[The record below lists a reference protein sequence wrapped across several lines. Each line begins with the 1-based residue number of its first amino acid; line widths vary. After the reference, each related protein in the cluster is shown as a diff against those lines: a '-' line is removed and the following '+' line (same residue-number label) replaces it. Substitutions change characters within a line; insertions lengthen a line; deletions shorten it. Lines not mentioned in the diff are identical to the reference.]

1 MNLDLEQQLSK
12 YYETIKNPL
21 YRLDNWIIANNELYN
36 IVYNNLTISNIL
48 SASQTKTNELVIMF
62 DTKKEYY
69 VLKYNNS
76 YICLKVSPTEYG
88 LITEDY
94 QLLAIEKNAIY
105 TLLNNKEMARFRAI
119 CKLFKWKISKRAK
132 DDLDYLKNI

>member
-36 IVYNNLTISNIL
+36 KVYNNLTISNIL
-48 SASQTKTNELVIMF
+48 SVNQTTTNELVIIF
-62 DTKKEYY
+62 DTKNEYY
-69 VLKYNNS
+69 VFKYNNN
-76 YICLKVSPTEYG
+76 YICLKISQTEYG

-94 QLLAIEKNAIY
+94 QLLAVEQNSIY
-105 TLLNNKEMARFRAI
+105 TLINNKEMARFKEL
-119 CKLFKWKISKRAK
+119 CKLLKWKISKRAK
-132 DDLDYLKNI
+132 DDLDYFKNI

>member
-1 MNLDLEQQLSK
+1 MNIDLEQQLVK

-36 IVYNNLTISNIL
+36 KVYNNLTISNII
-48 SASQTKTNELVIMF
+48 SVNQTTTNQLVIVF

-69 VLKYNNS
+69 VFKYNSS
-76 YICLKVSPTEYG
+76 YICLKISQTEYG

-94 QLLAIEKNAIY
+94 QLLAVEQNAIY
-105 TLLNNKEMARFRAI
+105 TLINNKEPARFKYL

-132 DDLDYLKNI
+132 DDLDYFKNI

>member
-48 SASQTKTNELVIMF
+48 SVNQTATNELVIIF
-62 DTKKEYY
+62 DTKNEYY
-69 VLKYNNS
+69 VFKYNNN
-76 YICLKVSPTEYG
+76 YICLKISQTEYG

-94 QLLAIEKNAIY
+94 QLLAVEQNSIY
-105 TLLNNKEMARFRAI
+105 TLINNKEMARFKEL
-119 CKLFKWKISKRAK
+119 CKLLKWKISKRAK
-132 DDLDYLKNI
+132 DDLDYFKNI

>member
-36 IVYNNLTISNIL
+36 KVYNNLTISNIL
-48 SASQTKTNELVIMF
+48 SVNQTATNELVIIF
-62 DTKKEYY
+62 DTKNEYY
-69 VLKYNNS
+69 VFKYNNN
-76 YICLKVSPTEYG
+76 YICLKISQTEYG

-94 QLLAIEKNAIY
+94 QLLAVEQNSIY
-105 TLLNNKEMARFRAI
+105 TLINNKEMARFKEL
-119 CKLFKWKISKRAK
+119 CKLLKWKISKRAK
-132 DDLDYLKNI
+132 DDLDYFKNI

>member
-48 SASQTKTNELVIMF
+48 SVNQTTTNELVIIF

-69 VLKYNNS
+69 VFKYNNN
-76 YICLKVSPTEYG
+76 YNCLMISQTEYG
-88 LITEDY
+88 LITGDY
-94 QLLAIEKNAIY
+94 QLLAVEQNSIY
-105 TLLNNKEMARFRAI
+105 TLINNKEMARFKEL
-119 CKLFKWKISKRAK
+119 CKLLKWKISKRAK
-132 DDLDYLKNI
+132 DDLDYFKNI

>member
-36 IVYNNLTISNIL
+36 ILYNNLTISNII
-48 SASQTKTNELVIMF
+48 SVNQTTINELVIIF

-69 VLKYNNS
+69 VFKYNNN
-76 YICLKVSPTEYG
+76 YICLKISPTEYG
-88 LITEDY
+88 LITGDY
-94 QLLAIEKNAIY
+94 QLLAVEQNALY
-105 TLLNNKEMARFRAI
+105 TLINNKEMARFKYL
-119 CKLFKWKISKRAK
+119 CKLLKWKISKRAK
-132 DDLDYLKNI
+132 DDLDYFKNI